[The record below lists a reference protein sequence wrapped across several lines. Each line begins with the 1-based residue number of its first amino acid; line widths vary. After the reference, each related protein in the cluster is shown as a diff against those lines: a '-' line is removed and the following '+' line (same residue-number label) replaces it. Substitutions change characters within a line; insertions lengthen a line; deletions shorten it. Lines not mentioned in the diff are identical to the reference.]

1 VAIFDPSAVLGQ
13 VAQGYLKLPITQKVV
28 FPLLIIA
35 SIAGIIFVSQ
45 WASRPDYVI
54 LYSDLQPAD
63 SAAVIERLKSLK
75 IKYDVR
81 DGGNSIAITPPEMV
95 SELRISLAAEGIP
108 KSGTA
113 GFELL
118 DGTNFGMTA
127 FKEVVNYQRA
137 LQGELE
143 RTITSLDAVT
153 SARVHIVQ
161 PEKTVFSKR
170 GNVATASVMLKLR
183 PGAQL
188 EPKQIKGISNL
199 ISGSVEGLKTENV
212 SIIDV
217 FGNLLTT
224 KDEGQESL
232 TLEATR
238 LQYQREVERGYADR
252 IEQMLSKV
260 LGSEKVIARVTA
272 ELDFSLNERE
282 EESYDPG
289 GQVMRSERTI
299 EEGVGTSQRGG
310 VPGVV
315 SNLSNDPKVLAPQG
329 ASGDDSQRREAVKN
343 YEVSRAVSKISS
355 PRGTLKRVSV
365 AVLVDGTYENIDVAG
380 NSANKTDPK
389 AAAPEKVFKPLES
402 EMLTQI
408 EDVVKNAVGYDA
420 ARGDSITVENIPF
433 LVPET
438 DFIEEMDKAALHDS
452 ILKYVQKGSP
462 ILFMLLFFFFLVRP
476 LVGFLV
482 TPTEAE
488 VDLSRLLPKGI
499 QELEKELD
507 SERQKAVIP
516 AYEPAVDLAQLEEMM
531 GENSRIVKDNPQQAA
546 LLIRYWLNDGRL

>member
-1 VAIFDPSAVLGQ
+1 MAALDPSAILGQ
-13 VAQGYLKLPITQKVV
+13 ITQGYLKLPLTQKII
-28 FPLLIIA
+28 FPLLIVA
-35 SIAGIIFVSQ
+35 SISGIIFVSQ
-45 WASRPDYVI
+45 WASRPDYVV

-63 SAAVIERLKSLK
+63 SAAVIERLKALK

-81 DGGNSIAITPPEMV
+81 DGGNTIAITPPEMV

-161 PEKTVFSKR
+161 PEKSVFAKR

-188 EPKQIKGISNL
+188 DQKQIKGIANL
-199 ISGSVEGLKTENV
+199 IAGSVEGLAVENV

-217 FGNLLTT
+217 YGNLLTT

-238 LQYQREVERGYADR
+238 LQYQREVERGYVDR
-252 IEQMLSKV
+252 IEQMLSKI
-260 LGSEKVIARVTA
+260 LGAEKVIARVTA
-272 ELDFSLNERE
+272 DLDFSLNERE

-299 EEGVGTSQRGG
+299 EEGSGASQRGG
-310 VPGVV
+310 IPGVV
-315 SNLSNDPKVLAPQG
+315 SNLSNDPSVLAPQG
-329 ASGDDSQRREAVKN
+329 STGDESQRKEAVKN
-343 YEVSRAVSKISS
+343 YEVSRAVSRVSS
-355 PRGTLKRVSV
+355 PRGTLQRLSV
-365 AVLVDGTYENIDVAG
+365 AVLVDGTYETVAATG
-380 NSANKTDPK
+380 ADAAKAA
-389 AAAPEKVFKPLES
+389 AAAPEKVFKPLEG

-408 EDVVKNAVGYDA
+408 EEVVKNAVGFDA
-420 ARGDSITVENIPF
+420 ARGDTVTVENVPF
-433 LVPET
+433 MVSDT
-438 DFIEEMDKAALHDS
+438 NFIEEMDRAALHDS
-452 ILKYVQKGSP
+452 ILKYVSKGAP
-462 ILFMLLFFFFLVRP
+462 ILFMLFFFLFLVRP
-476 LVGFLV
+476 LVRFLV
-482 TPTEAE
+482 TPTDAE

-499 QELEKELD
+499 QELEKELEQ
-507 SERQKAVIP
+507 ERQKAVIP
-516 AYEPAVDLAQLEEMM
+516 AFEPAVDMEQLEEMM
-531 GENSRIVKDNPQQAA
+531 SENSRIVKENPQQAA

>member
-1 VAIFDPSAVLGQ
+1 MATLDPSAILGQ
-13 VAQGYLKLPITQKVV
+13 ITQGYLKLPLTQKII
-28 FPLLIIA
+28 FPLLVLA
-35 SIAGIIFVSQ
+35 SISGIIFVSQ
-45 WASRPDYVI
+45 WASRPDYVV

-63 SAAVIERLKSLK
+63 SAAVIERLKNLK

-81 DGGNSIAITPPEMV
+81 DGGNTIAITPPEMV

-161 PEKTVFSKR
+161 PEKSVFAKR

-188 EPKQIKGISNL
+188 EQKQIKGIANL
-199 ISGSVEGLKTENV
+199 IAGSVEGLAVENV

-217 FGNLLTT
+217 YGNLLTT

-238 LQYQREVERGYADR
+238 LQYQREVERGYVER
-252 IEQMLSKV
+252 IEQMLSKI

-272 ELDFSLNERE
+272 DLDFSLNERE

-299 EEGVGTSQRGG
+299 EEGTGASQRGG
-310 VPGVV
+310 IPGVV
-315 SNLSNDPKVLAPQG
+315 SNLSNDPNVLAPQG
-329 ASGDDSQRREAVKN
+329 STGDESQRKEAVKN
-343 YEVSRAVSKISS
+343 YEVSRAVSRISS
-355 PRGTLKRVSV
+355 PRGTLQRLSV
-365 AVLVDGTYENIDVAG
+365 AVLVDGTYESVPAAG
-380 NSANKTDPK
+380 ADAGKGAT
-389 AAAPEKVFKPLES
+389 AATEKVFKPLQG

-408 EDVVKNAVGYDA
+408 EEVVKNAVGFDG
-420 ARGDSITVENIPF
+420 ARGDTVTVENVPF
-433 LVPET
+433 MVSDT
-438 DFIEEMDKAALHDS
+438 NFIEEMDRAALHDS
-452 ILKYVQKGSP
+452 ILKYVSKGAP
-462 ILFMLLFFFFLVRP
+462 ILFMLLFFLFLVRP
-476 LVGFLV
+476 LVRFLV
-482 TPTEAE
+482 TPTDAE

-499 QELEKELD
+499 QELEKELE

-516 AYEPAVDLAQLEEMM
+516 AFEPAVDMEQLEEMM
-531 GENSRIVKDNPQQAA
+531 SENSRIVKENPQQAA

>member
-1 VAIFDPSAVLGQ
+1 V
-13 VAQGYLKLPITQKVV
+13 
-28 FPLLIIA
+28 
-35 SIAGIIFVSQ
+35 
-45 WASRPDYVI
+45 

-63 SAAVIERLKSLK
+63 SAAVLERLKGLK

-81 DGGNSIAITPPEMV
+81 DGGNTIAITPPEMV

-161 PEKTVFSKR
+161 PEKSVFAKR
-170 GNVATASVMLKLR
+170 GNMATASVMLKLR
-183 PGAQL
+183 PGAEL
-188 EPKQIKGISNL
+188 EAKQIKGIANL
-199 ISGSVEGLKTENV
+199 ISGSVEGLAVENV

-217 FGNLLTT
+217 YGNLLTV

-238 LQYQREVERGYADR
+238 LQYQREVEKGYTER
-252 IEQMLSKV
+252 IEQMLSKI
-260 LGSEKVIARVTA
+260 LGPEKVIARVTA
-272 ELDFSLNERE
+272 VLDFSLNERE

-299 EEGVGTSQRGG
+299 EEGTGASQRGG

-315 SNLSNDPKVLAPQG
+315 SNLSNDPSILAPQG
-329 ASGDDSQRREAVKN
+329 SSGDSSARKEEVRN
-343 YEVSRAVSKISS
+343 YEVSRAVSKVSS
-355 PRGTLKRVSV
+355 PRGTLQRLSV
-365 AVLVDGTYENIDVAG
+365 AVLVDGTYESEAATPADPAAKG
-380 NSANKTDPK
+380 AANDKV
-389 AAAPEKVFKPLES
+389 ERVFKPLS
-402 EMLTQI
+402 SDMLVQI
-408 EDVVKNAVGYDA
+408 EEVVKNAVGYDV
-420 ARGDSITVENIPF
+420 ARGDSVTVENVPF
-433 LVPET
+433 MVPET
-438 DFIEEMDKAALHDS
+438 NFIEEMDKAALHDS
-452 ILKYVQKGSP
+452 ILKYVSKGAP
-462 ILFMLLFFFFLVRP
+462 VLFMLLFFLFLVRP
-476 LVGFLV
+476 LVRFLI

-507 SERQKAVIP
+507 SERQKAIIP
-516 AYEPAVDLAQLEEMM
+516 SFEPAVDMEQLEEMM
-531 GENSRIVKDNPQQAA
+531 SENSRIVKENPQQAA

>member
-1 VAIFDPSAVLGQ
+1 MAAFDPSAILGQ
-13 VAQGYLKLPITQKVV
+13 VTQGFMKLPLMQKII
-28 FPLLIIA
+28 FPVLILA
-35 SIAGIIFVSQ
+35 SVSGIIFVSQ

-63 SAAVIERLKSLK
+63 SAAVIERLKALK
-75 IKYDVR
+75 VKYDVR

-143 RTITSLDAVT
+143 RTITSLDAIT

-161 PEKTVFSKR
+161 PEKSVFAKR

-183 PGAQL
+183 PGAKL
-188 EPKQIKGISNL
+188 EPKQIKGIQNL
-199 ISGSVEGLKTENV
+199 VSGSVEGLTTENV

-238 LQYQREVERGYADR
+238 LQYQREVERGYTDR
-252 IEQMLSKV
+252 IEQMLSKI
-260 LGSEKVIARVTA
+260 LGADKIIARVTA
-272 ELDFSLNERE
+272 DLDFSLNERE

-289 GQVMRSERTI
+289 GQVMRSERMI
-299 EEGVGTSQRGG
+299 EEGVGSSQRGG
-310 VPGVV
+310 IPGVV
-315 SNLSNDPKVLAPQG
+315 SNLSNDPNVLAPQG
-329 ASGDDSQRREAVKN
+329 SGGEDSRRKEAVKN
-343 YEVSRAVSKISS
+343 YEVSRAVSRISS
-355 PRGTLKRVSV
+355 PRGKLQRLSV
-365 AVLVDGTYENIDVAG
+365 AVLVDGTYETIVADG
-380 NSANKTDPK
+380 AADAAKDATKSAER
-389 AAAPEKVFKPLES
+389 AFKPLSS

-408 EDVVKNAVGYDA
+408 EEVVKNAVGFDS
-420 ARGDSITVENIPF
+420 ARGDTVTVENVPF
-433 LVPET
+433 MVSDT
-438 DFIEEMDKAALHDS
+438 NYIEEMDKAALHDS
-452 ILKYVQKGSP
+452 ILKYVSKSAP
-462 ILFMLLFFFFLVRP
+462 ILFMVLFFFFLVRP
-476 LVGFLV
+476 LVRFLI

-488 VDLSRLLPKGI
+488 VDLTRLLPKGI

-507 SERQKAVIP
+507 QERQKAAIP
-516 AYEPAVDLAQLEEMM
+516 AFEPAVDMAQLEEMM